1 MFSGPFERTLISRR
15 TTSEVLYG
23 TVSLPQLVL
32 PAAAKTGCVQLIS
45 FTDERDIGLSAPAFG
60 RTARR
65 GSDYEQGLRNDQG
78 LCGML

>member
-1 MFSGPFERTLISRR
+1 MSRR

-23 TVSLPQLVL
+23 TVSLPQLVP

-45 FTDERDIGLSAPAFG
+45 FTDERDVGLSAPAFG
-60 RTARR
+60 RTARAE

-78 LCGML
+78 LCGMW